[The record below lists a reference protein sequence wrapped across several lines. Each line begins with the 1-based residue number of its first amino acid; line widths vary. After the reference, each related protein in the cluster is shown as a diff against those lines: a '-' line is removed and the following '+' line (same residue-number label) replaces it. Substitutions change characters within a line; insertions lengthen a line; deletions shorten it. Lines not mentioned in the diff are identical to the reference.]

1 MHSKNDAWKLNLSM
15 LTLLELVSAYLFARL
30 VPAAHQPWAAGFL
43 VVLVVLTYFWR
54 PLQSFILLAIGALA
68 SSFVYVWL
76 AWNEGSASQLALI
89 EQQVILIVLG
99 TVTWGMGVYVRGFVE
114 EARALRARTAELEK
128 YSPQTRLLTL
138 NEFKNE
144 ARMASAIA
152 KRRGEH
158 NVLLRLALRGFAP
171 EGAAG
176 RTSARL
182 MSILSETILSSMRSD
197 IDIAGYLPPNTA
209 LVLLQNT
216 DEHGARIVVDRI
228 MAALRKQQSLNAETL
243 ERDIAVEIVPL
254 GQDAAALEAAL
265 QKEPEIA

>member
-1 MHSKNDAWKLNLSM
+1 MHSRNDTWQLNLSL
-15 LTLLELVSAYLFARL
+15 LTLLELASAYLFARSI
-30 VPAAHQPWAAGFL
+30 PAEHQPWAAGFL
-43 VVLVVLTYFWR
+43 VVLVVLAYAWR

-76 AWNEGSASQLALI
+76 AWSEGSAAQLGLI

-114 EARALRARTAELEK
+114 EVRALRTRTAELEK

-152 KRRGEH
+152 KRRGER
-158 NVLLRLALRGFAP
+158 NVLLRLTLRDFALD
-171 EGAAG
+171 GAAG

-182 MSILSETILSSMRSD
+182 MSILSEAILSSVRSD
-197 IDIAGYLPPNTA
+197 FDIAGYLPPHTA
-209 LVLLQNT
+209 VVLLQNT
-216 DEHGARIVVDRI
+216 DANGAQILVDRI
-228 MAALRKQQSLNAETL
+228 MATLRKQQSLNAETF

-254 GQDAAALEAAL
+254 GKDAAAFESAL
-265 QKEPEIA
+265 QKGPESV

>member
-1 MHSKNDAWKLNLSM
+1 MHSKNDAWKLNLSL

-144 ARMASAIA
+144 ARMAFAIA

-158 NVLLRLALRGFAP
+158 DVLLRLTLRGFAP
-171 EGAAG
+171 EGAGG

-182 MSILSETILSSMRSD
+182 MSILSETVVSSVRSD
-197 IDIAGYLPPNTA
+197 IDIAGYLPPNTV

-216 DEHGARIVVDRI
+216 DENGARIVVNRM
-228 MAALRKQQSLNAETL
+228 MAALRKQPSVNAETL
-243 ERDIAVEIVPL
+243 ERDIAVEIVL
-254 GQDAAALEAAL
+254 LDQDGATFEAAL
-265 QKEPEIA
+265 QKEPESA